1 VFALESRADATV
13 TLLRPHFHPMT
24 VSLPRDTAGA
34 TGATSLSLSADD
46 FDFHLPPELIAQHPA
61 PQRSGSRLLDVGSP
75 PALHDRIFRDLPG
88 LLRAGDLVVFN
99 DTRVIPARLWGW
111 KAASAQRS
119 GQTGGVLRGGAVEVL
134 VERLLPNNRVWAH
147 VRASKSPKPGQV
159 LWLGAA
165 RPDAAQAEV
174 AQEAVASGQG
184 GLFAVRTIG
193 RAGPD
198 GSLFEL
204 ECPSAPL
211 ELLQRH
217 GAVPLPP
224 YITHAPDAADLE
236 RYQTVYARSPGS
248 VAAPTAGLHFD
259 ADTLS
264 RLDPLGVRR
273 ASVTLH
279 VGAGTFQPVR
289 VADLRQHQMH
299 SEWYTVPEAT
309 AQAIAEV
316 KARQAAARAAGQLHV
331 APRIV
336 AVGTTAMRALES
348 AALAAEASGA
358 AFGTVLPGA
367 RDTALFV
374 TPGYR
379 FRVVD
384 ALLTNFHLPKSTLLM
399 LVSAFA
405 GIDTIRTAY
414 AHAIAA
420 RYRFFSYGD
429 AMWLTRQN
437 EPDGDLR

>member
-1 VFALESRADATV
+1 
-13 TLLRPHFHPMT
+13 MT
-24 VSLPRDTAGA
+24 VSLSRGSAVESGA
-34 TGATSLSLSADD
+34 MSPGLTADD
-46 FDFHLPPELIAQHPA
+46 FDFHLPPELIAQHPPA
-61 PQRSGSRLLDVGSP
+61 RRSDSRLLDAGSP
-75 PALHDRIFRDLPG
+75 PALIDRGFRDLPG

-99 DTRVIPARLWGW
+99 DTRVIPARLWGF
-111 KAASAQRS
+111 KAAGDA
-119 GQTGGVLRGGAVEVL
+119 GAALGGAVEVL
-134 VERLLPNNRVWAH
+134 VERVQADNRVWAH

-165 RPDAAQAEV
+165 RPDAAAGDEPHGS
-174 AQEAVASGQG
+174 AP
-184 GLFAVRTIG
+184 LFAVTTLG

-198 GSLFEL
+198 GGLFEL
-204 ECPSAPL
+204 EFPAEPL
-211 ELLQRH
+211 ALLQQY

-224 YITHAPDAADLE
+224 YITHAPGSDDVQ
-236 RYQTVYARSPGS
+236 RYQTVYAQHPGS

-259 ADTLS
+259 EAILEAIDAM
-264 RLDPLGVRR
+264 GAQR
-273 ASVTLH
+273 AAVTLH

-289 VADLRQHQMH
+289 VNDLRQHQMH

-316 KARQAAARAAGQLHV
+316 RMRQAQARAAGQLHA
-331 APRIV
+331 APRVV

-348 AALAAEASGA
+348 AALAAQAAGA
-358 AFGTVLPGA
+358 QDGAVLPGA

-384 ALLTNFHLPKSTLLM
+384 ALQTNFHLPKSTLLM

-405 GIDTIRTAY
+405 GMDTIRAAY
-414 AHAIAA
+414 AHAIAQ

-429 AMWLTRQN
+429 AMWLTRQ
-437 EPDGDLR
+437 DLR